1 MFLGLAVGEGYGG
14 LEHRASSSLIFSRDD
29 LPKPGEPSVPRS
41 YQRFLALAS
50 HEYFHTWHVK
60 RTKPA
65 AFMPYRLDRRNH
77 TRSLWVFEGITSYY
91 QDLFLLR
98 SHLIG
103 AQAYLQRLGEQVTR
117 VYRTPGR
124 FRQSLAAS
132 SFDAWDS
139 LYKPDANSPNAGVS
153 YYTKGA
159 LVALALD
166 LTLRAAA
173 EPHSLDEVMRALWQR
188 YGALEIGVPEDGF
201 ERLALEIGGPALAAF
216 FATAVHGTEDL
227 PLGDLLSA
235 CGIKLN
241 TRAASGSADPGGTPA
256 TKDDAPFGI
265 GAAYR
270 SRDGGLEL
278 TVVFD
283 NGPAQI
289 AGLCPGDL
297 IIAIGGLRVGE
308 RNLASRLAR
317 EEEGRTVRV
326 TAFRGDE
333 LIEVDLVLTPPPADT
348 CYLEPDARTSNE
360 ALARRR
366 AWLGE

>member
-1 MFLGLAVGEGYGG
+1 
-14 LEHRASSSLIFSRDD
+14 
-29 LPKPGEPSVPRS
+29 
-41 YQRFLALAS
+41 
-50 HEYFHTWHVK
+50 
-60 RTKPA
+60 
-65 AFMPYRLDRRNH
+65 MPYRLDRRNH

-98 SHLIG
+98 SGLIG
-103 AQAYLQRLGEQVTR
+103 AQAYLQRLGEQLTR

-132 SFDAWDS
+132 SFDAWDF
-139 LYKPDANSPNAGVS
+139 LYKPDPNSANVGVS

-166 LTLRAAA
+166 LTLRAAP

-188 YGALEIGVPEDGF
+188 YGALDIGVPEDGF
-201 ERLALEIGGPALAAF
+201 ERLALEIGGPALATF

-227 PLGDLLSA
+227 PLGDLLGA

-241 TRAASGSADPGGTPA
+241 MRAASGAADPGGTPA
-256 TKDDAPFGI
+256 AGDDAPFGL

-278 TVVFD
+278 TVVLD
-283 NGPAQI
+283 NGAAQA

-297 IIAIGGLRVGE
+297 VVAIGGLRVGE

-317 EEEGRTVRV
+317 EDLGASVRV

-333 LIEVDLVLTPPPADT
+333 LIEVDLVLTPPAADT
-348 CYLEPDARTSNE
+348 CYLEPDTRASNE

>member
-1 MFLGLAVGEGYGG
+1 
-14 LEHRASSSLIFSRDD
+14 
-29 LPKPGEPSVPRS
+29 
-41 YQRFLALAS
+41 
-50 HEYFHTWHVK
+50 
-60 RTKPA
+60 
-65 AFMPYRLDRRNH
+65 
-77 TRSLWVFEGITSYY
+77 
-91 QDLFLLR
+91 
-98 SHLIG
+98 
-103 AQAYLQRLGEQVTR
+103 LQRLGEQLTR

-139 LYKPDANSPNAGVS
+139 LYKPDPNSPNTGVS

-166 LTLRAAA
+166 LTLRGAA
-173 EPHSLDEVMRALWQR
+173 EPHSLDDVMRALWRR
-188 YGALEIGVPEDGF
+188 YGARDIGVPEDGF
-201 ERLALEIGGPALAAF
+201 ERLALEIGGPSLAAF

-227 PLGDLLSA
+227 PLGELLGA

-241 TRAASGSADPGGTPA
+241 LRAASGPADPGGTPA
-256 TKDDAPFGI
+256 AKEDAPLGL

-278 TVVFD
+278 TVVLD
-283 NGPAQI
+283 DGPAQA

-297 IIAIGGLRVGE
+297 IVAIGGLRVGE

-317 EEEGRTVRV
+317 EEPGATVRV

-333 LIEVDLVLTPPPADT
+333 LIEVDLTLTPPAADT
-348 CYLEPDARTSNE
+348 CYLEPDASASSE